1 MMDMVLEGK
10 KQDNFRREKEKGGGT
25 FLISYAGNILGKK
38 VFMLYNK
45 WDILHHLVQLFWC
58 LANFIVNFFP

>member
-45 WDILHHLVQLFWC
+45 
-58 LANFIVNFFP
+58 